1 MERNKR
7 ANFMNTKHLEQKLRE
22 KERELQSD
30 LARFE
35 SEAQLAG
42 DREVR
47 DPTDDATASQGT
59 SEAFEEGTI
68 VSQTLEQVQDAL
80 HRLEDGTYGTCLV
93 CGRPIEPARLEA
105 LPWAANCLED
115 QEKQDARG
123 AIHEGSTL

>member
-1 MERNKR
+1 V
-7 ANFMNTKHLEQKLRE
+7 NTKHLEQKLRE

-47 DPTDDATASQGT
+47 DPADDATASQGT

-80 HRLEDGTYGTCLV
+80 HRIEDGTYGKCLV
-93 CGRPIEPARLEA
+93 CGRAIEPARLEA

-115 QEKQDARG
+115 QEKQDARSG
-123 AIHEGSTL
+123 IREGSTL